1 MAYDPTPL
9 TDADTLTVQVEGAR
23 GKPDQLYVLRRPRGG
38 GVEVREQTFGESCA
52 PREYAE
58 RAEELLRRFERAQRD
73 RRRVS
78 VELYA
83 LRHWLGADA

>member
-9 TDADTLTVQVEGAR
+9 PTGDTLTVQVEGAR
-23 GKPDQLYVLRRPRGG
+23 GTPDQLYVLGRPRGG
-38 GVEVREQTFGESCA
+38 VVEVREQTFGEGGA

-58 RAEELLRRFERAQRD
+58 RAEDVLARFERAQRD

-83 LRHWLGADA
+83 LRRWLEG

>member
-1 MAYDPTPL
+1 MVYDPTPL
-9 TDADTLTVQVEGAR
+9 PAGDSLTVQVEGAR
-23 GKPDQLYVLRRPRGG
+23 GKPDQLYVLGRPRDGV
-38 GVEVREQTFGESCA
+38 VEVREQTFGETCA

-58 RAEELLRRFERAQRD
+58 RADALLRRFERASRD

-83 LRHWLGADA
+83 LRRWLAADG